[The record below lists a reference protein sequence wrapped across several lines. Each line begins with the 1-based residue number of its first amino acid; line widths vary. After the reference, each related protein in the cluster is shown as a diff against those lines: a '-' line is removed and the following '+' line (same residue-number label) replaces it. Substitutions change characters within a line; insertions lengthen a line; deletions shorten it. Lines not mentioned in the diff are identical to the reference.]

1 MKKNFYTKDEIILCT
16 YIARFGRA
24 KFSEDDIHHLKERS
38 VSSIKMKVQN
48 IAAMLYEN
56 GYETDSNIS
65 KLTGK
70 PSGKKGRMTNWDIVK
85 DLAEIDKED
94 LFNLCTKII

>member
-1 MKKNFYTKDEIILCT
+1 M
-16 YIARFGRA
+16 
-24 KFSEDDIHHLKERS
+24 
-38 VSSIKMKVQN
+38 SSIKMKVQN

-70 PSGKKGRMTNWDIVK
+70 PSGKKGRMTNWDIVNK
-85 DLAEIDKED
+85 LSEMNKNE
-94 LFNLCTKII
+94 LLKVCEKII